1 MRFSATVS
9 SHQSEPVIQ
18 LADNYNYCKA
28 EIYAF
33 GSILNHFSIQIEGN
47 AVNCIDGF
55 ESPQQA
61 ARDIRGAFKSA
72 KISPFVCRL
81 HKGTY
86 IFNQENY
93 TIQKNYLNEHA
104 LHGLLYDA
112 RFTIDQIQATDTE
125 AEVTLSYHYKGTDA
139 GYPFPFQMQII
150 WTLFDKHQ
158 LRATTRVIHQ
168 NQVAI
173 PYADGWHPY
182 FSLGG
187 KVDEYQLQFD
197 ADTQLEFDETLIP
210 TGKKLA
216 DTRFLTP
223 RSLEGIF
230 LDNSFVLKENGS
242 CTLCYNALKLRVT
255 PDATYPILQVYTPPH
270 RNSIA
275 IENLSGAPDNFNNQI
290 GLLNLAPNKWYEF
303 TTAFQLNSL

>member
-9 SHQSEPVIQ
+9 DHLSAPIIQ
-18 LADNYNYCKA
+18 LADNQNQCRA

-33 GSILNHFSIQIEGN
+33 GSILNHFSIPVKGESF
-47 AVNCIDGF
+47 NCIDGF

-61 ARDIRGAFKSA
+61 AREITAAFKSA

-86 IFNQENY
+86 TFNQDSY

-112 RFTIDQIQATDTE
+112 SFVIDKIQATETE
-125 AEVTLSYHYKGTDA
+125 AQLTLSYHYTGTDA
-139 GYPFPFQMQII
+139 GYPFPFDMQIT
-150 WTLFDKHQ
+150 WTLAENNQ
-158 LRATTRVIHQ
+158 LTVTTQVQHQ

-182 FSLGG
+182 FKLGS
-187 KVDEYQLQFD
+187 KVDEYLLQFNSD
-197 ADTQLEFDETLIP
+197 IQLEFNETLIP
-210 TGKKLA
+210 TGKQLA
-216 DTRFLTP
+216 DKRFLKP
-223 RSLEGIF
+223 ALLEGIF
-230 LDNSFVLKENGS
+230 LDNSFLLKENGT
-242 CTLCYNALKLRVT
+242 CTLSYGALKLTVS
-255 PDATYPILQVYTPPH
+255 PDPSYPILQVYTPPH

-290 GLLNLAPNKWYEF
+290 GLLHLVPNEWHAF
-303 TTAFQLNSL
+303 TTRYQLTGL

>member
-1 MRFSATVS
+1 MSFSAILID
-9 SHQSEPVIQ
+9 SHTSPIIQ
-18 LADNYNYCKA
+18 LTNNKNHCRA

-33 GSILNHFSIQIEGN
+33 GSILNHFSISVNGN
-47 AVNCIDGF
+47 LVNCIDGF
-55 ESPQQA
+55 ESPKQA
-61 ARDIRGAFKSA
+61 AREITAAFKSA

-86 IFNQENY
+86 TFNQETY

-112 RFTIDQIQATDTE
+112 HFTIDQMLATETE
-125 AEVTLSYHYKGTDA
+125 AQVILSHHYKGTDA

-150 WTLFDKHQ
+150 WTLTVEQK
-158 LRATTRVIHQ
+158 LSVTTKIIHQ
-168 NQVAI
+168 NKEAI

-182 FSLGG
+182 FNLGG

-197 ADTQLEFDETLIP
+197 ADTQLEFDDSLIP
-210 TGKKLA
+210 TGKKFT

-223 RSLEGIF
+223 RSMEGIF

-242 CTLCYNALKLRVT
+242 CTLRYNSLKLTVT
-255 PDATYPILQVYTPPH
+255 PDAAYPILQVYTPPH

-275 IENLSGAPDNFNNQI
+275 IENLSGAPDNFNNKI
-290 GLLNLAPNKWYEF
+290 GLRNLRPNEWYAF
-303 TTAFQLNSL
+303 TTSYQLSSL

>member
-9 SHQSEPVIQ
+9 DHLSAPIIQ
-18 LADNYNYCKA
+18 LADNHTQCRA

-33 GSILNHFSIQIEGN
+33 GSILNHFSIPINGSS
-47 AVNCIDGF
+47 VNCIDGF
-55 ESPQQA
+55 ESPQEA
-61 ARDIRGAFKSA
+61 ARDIRVAFKSA
-72 KISPFVCRL
+72 KISPFVCRM

-86 IFNQENY
+86 SFNQDTY

-112 RFTIDQIQATDTE
+112 LFDIDKIQATETE
-125 AEVTLSYHYKGTDA
+125 AQVTLSYHYAGTDA
-139 GYPFPFQMQII
+139 GYPFPFQMKITWI
-150 WTLFDKHQ
+150 LTENRQ
-158 LRATTRVIHQ
+158 LSVTTQVRHQ

-197 ADTQLEFDETLIP
+197 ADTQLEFDESLIP
-210 TGKKLA
+210 TGNQLSDK
-216 DTRFLTP
+216 RFQTP
-223 RSLEGIF
+223 ALLDGVF
-230 LDNSFVLKENGS
+230 LDNSFLLKENGT
-242 CTLCYNALKLRVT
+242 CTLRYGALSLIVR
-255 PDATYPILQVYTPPH
+255 PDPSYPILQVYTPPH

-290 GLLNLAPNKWYEF
+290 SLLHLAPNEWYAF
-303 TTAFQLNSL
+303 TTRYQLTGL